1 MSNPLRVLVAGCG
14 NMGAS
19 HARAYHKM
27 PEFEIVGL
35 VSRGP
40 ASRAA
45 LSQELG
51 GLPQFSDYYEALETT
66 KPDVVSINTYPE
78 THGPYARAALE
89 AGCHVFCEKPL
100 AETVEEAQS
109 IVDAARRH
117 KRKLVVGYILRVHP
131 AWIRFIELA
140 RTLGKPLVMRM
151 NLNQQSH
158 GPTWTAHRNL
168 MNSMS
173 PIVDCGVH
181 YVDVMCQMT
190 GAKPVRVSAI
200 GARLSDELK
209 PGMYNYGQ
217 LQVTFDDGSVG
228 WYEAGWGPMMSEVA
242 FFVKDVVGP
251 KGCVSIVKDPNETEA
266 VASDDIDSH
275 TKTNCIRVHHSALDG
290 RNEFVTPDEFI
301 NTEDE
306 PDHQGL
312 CDREQAFFLRAIQQ
326 DVDLSD
332 HMHDAVNSLRIVLAA
347 DESVKTG
354 QVVRCELQIADCRL
368 QIARLHALSTRA
380 EQFRRSPQFSA
391 GSKFSATPLMQYR
404 SPVGGGPS
412 SNT

>member
-1 MSNPLRVLVAGCG
+1 MSTPIRVLVAGCG

-19 HARAYHKM
+19 HARAYHRM

-40 ASRAA
+40 ASRER
-45 LSQELG
+45 LSAELG
-51 GLPQFSDYYEALETT
+51 GLPGFSDYYAALAAT
-66 KPDVVSINTYPE
+66 KPDAVSINTYPE
-78 THGPYARAALE
+78 THGPYARAALD

-109 IVDAARRH
+109 IVDAARARD
-117 KRKLVVGYILRVHP
+117 RKLVIGYILRVHP
-131 AWIRFIELA
+131 AWVRFIEMA

-151 NLNQQSH
+151 NLNQQSR
-158 GPTWTAHRNL
+158 GTAWQSHRNL
-168 MNSMS
+168 MESMS

-190 GAKPVRVSAI
+190 GARPVRVSAI
-200 GARLSDELK
+200 GARLTDDIK
-209 PGMYNYGQ
+209 ADMYNYGQ

-242 FFVKDVVGP
+242 FFVKDVIGP
-251 KGCVSIVKDPNETEA
+251 KGCVSIVKDPNEATA
-266 VASDDIDSH
+266 AASDDIDSH
-275 TKTNCIRVHHSALDG
+275 TKTNSIRLHHAELTAAG
-290 RNEFVTPDEFI
+290 EFARPDEYI

-312 CDREQAFFLRAIQQ
+312 CDREQAFFLRAIREN
-326 DVDLSD
+326 VDLSA

-347 DESVKTG
+347 DESVRTG
-354 QVVRCELQIADCRL
+354 QVVTL
-368 QIARLHALSTRA
+368 
-380 EQFRRSPQFSA
+380 
-391 GSKFSATPLMQYR
+391 
-404 SPVGGGPS
+404 
-412 SNT
+412 